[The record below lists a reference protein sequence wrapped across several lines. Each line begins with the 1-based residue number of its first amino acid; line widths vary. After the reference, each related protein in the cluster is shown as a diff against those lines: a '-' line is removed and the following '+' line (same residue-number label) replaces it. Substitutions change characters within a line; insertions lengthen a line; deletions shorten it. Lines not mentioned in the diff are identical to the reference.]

1 MKMSLHKKGSP
12 MKVVLGIIASVL
24 LLSVFTVP
32 AFAHHADDS
41 NKPTINIPSE
51 GSHYLLDING
61 VAHIVG
67 TPEYKPVS
75 AKLEWVVVSVKTY
88 GVPQF
93 GFQLV
98 SGELTMDDTTY
109 SLDRGVMNIQVQ
121 RILLEAAGSELHDLD
136 MFATLAAPLPLST
149 EDEPVVVV
157 PGQDRKSA
165 TMRIGADNW
174 ILDFDATIA
183 MTA

>member
-1 MKMSLHKKGSP
+1 MIISLNKKGNP
-12 MKVVLGIIASVL
+12 MKVILGVIASVL
-24 LLSVFTVP
+24 LLAVFTAP

-41 NKPTINIPSE
+41 NKPTINIPSP
-51 GSHYLLDING
+51 GAHYLLNVNG
-61 VAHIVG
+61 VAHVVG
-67 TPEYKPVS
+67 TPDYKPVS
-75 AKLEWVVVSVKTY
+75 ANLEWVVVSVKTY

-93 GFQLV
+93 GFELV
-98 SGELTMDDTTY
+98 SGELSIDDTIY

-136 MFATLAAPLPLST
+136 MFATLAGPLPLST

-174 ILDFDATIA
+174 VLNFGATIV

>member
-1 MKMSLHKKGSP
+1 MTVSFHKKGSP
-12 MKVVLGIIASVL
+12 MKVVLGIITSVL

-32 AFAHHADDS
+32 AFAHHDEED
-41 NKPTINIPSE
+41 NKPTINIPSA
-51 GSHYLLDING
+51 GSNYVLDING

-67 TPEYKPVS
+67 TPDYKPVS

-98 SGELTMDDTTY
+98 SGELTMYDTTY

-136 MFATLAAPLPLST
+136 MFATLAGPLPLST
-149 EDEPVVVV
+149 EDDPVVVV

>member
-1 MKMSLHKKGSP
+1 MNRINLVP
-12 MKVVLGIIASVL
+12 GITASVL
-24 LLSVFTVP
+24 LLSVLTIP

-41 NKPTINIPSE
+41 NRPTINIPSD

-67 TPEYKPVS
+67 TPDYEPVS

-98 SGELTMDDTTY
+98 SGELSMDDNTY
-109 SLDRGVMNIQVQ
+109 SLDRGVMNVQVQ

-136 MFATLAAPLPLST
+136 MFATLAGPLPLST

-174 ILDFDATIA
+174 ILDFDATIV